1 MGILAAEKE
10 NLRTDLAQAFNRVRE
25 QELRFYSGTMSV
37 IGTEAALLVTLS
49 FSLVASWEPL
59 LPKAGYLPRNI
70 SLEWGL
76 NDEEYEH
83 EHGIAGWDWVD
94 WYTQLLQLAYLVM
107 SMYTTIKLLSI
118 VQMCVF
124 AEFRAVGL
132 ALRGPDG
139 SLQRAVHKLQR
150 QQEYQVRG
158 LRRSS

>member
-1 MGILAAEKE
+1 
-10 NLRTDLAQAFNRVRE
+10 
-25 QELRFYSGTMSV
+25 
-37 IGTEAALLVTLS
+37 
-49 FSLVASWEPL
+49 
-59 LPKAGYLPRNI
+59 
-70 SLEWGL
+70 
-76 NDEEYEH
+76 
-83 EHGIAGWDWVD
+83 
-94 WYTQLLQLAYLVM
+94 M